1 VKVLEFTW
9 VIAGPWGT
17 RYLADYGA
25 TVVKVESTTRVD
37 TLRTITP
44 FKDHVPGPERSG
56 VYATVNAGK
65 LGLTLD
71 LMHPKGRELAL
82 KLATWADVVTESFA
96 PGAMV
101 KFGLDYDSLR
111 EVNPSVIMLSSCLNG
126 QTGPHRE
133 LAGFGTM
140 GQQIAGFGALAG
152 WPDRPPA
159 GAPGAY
165 TDYIAPKF
173 TAAAI
178 LAALDHRRR
187 TGVGQYIDFSQGE
200 ASMNFLCSA
209 ILDYTVNGHILERS
223 GNASPDFAPHGV
235 YPAAGEDRW
244 VAIAATNDEQW
255 AGLCRAIGGALADEA
270 RFRTNES
277 RLANQQP
284 LEEAIAAWTGT
295 REVEEIERALQAEG
309 VPVHRLV
316 TTFDAYEDP
325 QLAAREHFVQVE
337 HGELGTVTV
346 ENSRMRF
353 SATPAGV
360 TKAGPTFGQHN
371 QQVLTE
377 FLGLGEEE
385 YVELLAEGVLQ

>member
-1 VKVLEFTW
+1 
-9 VIAGPWGT
+9 
-17 RYLADYGA
+17 
-25 TVVKVESTTRVD
+25 VVKVESTSKVD
-37 TLRTITP
+37 TLRTIAP

-71 LMHPKGRELAL
+71 LMHPRGREIAL

-96 PGAMV
+96 PGAMA
-101 KFGLDYDSLR
+101 KFGLDYNSLR
-111 EVNPSVIMLSSCLNG
+111 KVNPSLIMLSSCLNG

-140 GQQIAGFGALAG
+140 GQQLAGFGALAG

-209 ILDYTVNGHILERS
+209 ILDYTVNGHIQERR
-223 GNASPDFAPHGV
+223 GNASLDYAPHGV

-255 AGLCRAIGGALADEA
+255 AGLCRAIGALAGDV
-270 RFRTNES
+270 RFNTNES
-277 RLANQQP
+277 RLANQAP
-284 LEEAIAAWTGT
+284 LDSAVAGWTSV
-295 REVEEIERALQAEG
+295 REVDAIERALQAEG

-316 TTFDAYEDP
+316 TTLDAFEDP
-325 QLAAREHFVQVE
+325 QLAAREHFLQVE
-337 HGELGTVTV
+337 HGELGTVLV

-353 SATPAGV
+353 SATPACV
-360 TKAGPTFGQHN
+360 TAAGPTFGQHN

-377 FLGLGEEE
+377 ILGLGDDR